1 MKDNPEPLKITF
13 DKAPVDIISKILGTV
28 NEKYQCS
35 VCFQI
40 RPVMITLDALPSY
53 SLLEGV
59 DYATGQSIV
68 DKRVMSNV
76 EILDIPVIEE
86 ISTSTVEFES
96 TPKNIFILGSSLD
109 KPNLRIKLGPKI
121 FTITASYPRSYNR
134 LEWCICDTDMSAG
147 SYPISIEEMK
157 TKNGDERI
165 RSVSNVKIVH
175 LIPSLEEQVDINA
188 NEIILS
194 GKLLGNKEDAVIVA
208 FCEKGKDGTK
218 GEIVH
223 VYNSFENEDYSANQK
238 TLKIRRS
245 NLPSGFSGEYRLIL
259 RVNNQQA
266 KKSPEVDIPS

>member
-1 MKDNPEPLKITF
+1 MPT
-13 DKAPVDIISKILGTV
+13 
-28 NEKYQCS
+28 
-35 VCFQI
+35 
-40 RPVMITLDALPSY
+40 
-53 SLLEGV
+53 
-59 DYATGQSIV
+59 
-68 DKRVMSNV
+68 V
-76 EILDIPVIEE
+76 EIMGIPFIEE
-86 ISTSTVEFES
+86 ISTSKVEFDS
-96 TPKNIFILGSSLD
+96 TTKNILILGSSLD
-109 KPNLRIKLGPKI
+109 KPNLRIKLGSKT
-121 FTITASYPRSYNR
+121 FTITASSPRSYNR
-134 LEWCICDTDMSAG
+134 LEWRVCDTDMSAG
-147 SYPISIEEMK
+147 SYPISIEETK
-157 TKNGDERI
+157 TENGDERI

-175 LIPSLEEQVDINA
+175 IVPSLEEQVDINA

-208 FCEKGKDGTK
+208 FYDKGKDGKK